1 MKQLKIEINRLITIL
16 CCLFGFAATISARN
30 DGDSL
35 LLPTYRVNDKVFVF
49 HSTKEKNFIERGL
62 SNYIERRL
70 PIGLYDM
77 FSLRLLIYLKINKHG
92 EVAKVK
98 VVDKKYLKI
107 LEKQWEDIKRIIY
120 TLRFKPAQI
129 GNKPVGYIARCYI
142 RIDLTRN
149 PFEEE

>member
-1 MKQLKIEINRLITIL
+1 MKLLDINRLITISF
-16 CCLFGFAATISARN
+16 CLLGFVATSFARN

-35 LLPTYRVNDKVFVF
+35 TLPTYRVNDKVFIF
-49 HSTKEKNFIERGL
+49 HSTKEKNFVERGL

-77 FSLRLLIYLKINKHG
+77 FSLRLLIYLRINKHG
-92 EVAKVK
+92 EVTKVK
-98 VVDKKYLKI
+98 AVDKKYLKI

-120 TLRFKPAQI
+120 TLRFRPAQI
-129 GNKPVGYIARCYI
+129 GNKSVGYIAKCYI

-149 PFEEE
+149 PFEE